1 MASSAL
7 QVPVLVGCCNVFN
20 NCTLLAFPL
29 CSSVVPR
36 RRTNPKCSIL
46 LVPRIVPSR
55 TGKLQ
60 KLCIVRAITPKEA
73 TTSNLPLTDVQEA
86 PQKSRKKGNAVSS
99 SKKTSPVIKKIA
111 RRRKSEDKTASAGDS
126 ASNVPK
132 RSRRKKT
139 PENREGK
146 SMELEGD
153 SEADVLGFE
162 YDWPPLVCCFGSAQ
176 NEFIPTVRVSERQMD
191 EDKYST
197 WKGLQWS
204 PPEFARAP
212 GGSPSNVAIA
222 LVRLGGRAAFMGKVG
237 DDPIG
242 YEMVH
247 TMNKENVQT
256 RGVKFDPYVST
267 AVSYMKVT
275 RLEGKLGM
283 ECVKPC
289 AEDCFLVSEINIDIL
304 KEARMFHFN
313 SMVLLEQS
321 MHTALLAAIK
331 LSKGFG
337 GVIFFDVNLP
347 LPLWRSRDET
357 RRLIQNAWNA
367 ANAIEV
373 TMQELEFL
381 IDEDYFEKR
390 RNYRPQYYAQSYEQ
404 SVGERKRQHRR
415 RCHHY
420 TREEISPL
428 WHDNIKIL
436 FVTDGTFR
444 IHYYTPTF
452 EGAVIGTE
460 DVLVTPFTCDRTGSG
475 DAIVA
480 GIIRKLTAQ
489 PELYDDQALLEKQLR
504 FAICAGIIAQWTIG
518 AVRGFPTE
526 SAAQNLKE
534 QVYVPALW

>member
-1 MASSAL
+1 MAPSAL
-7 QVPVLVGCCNVFN
+7 QVPVLAGCCNVFT
-20 NCTLLAFPL
+20 NCDLLAFPL
-29 CSSVVPR
+29 QSLVVPR

-46 LVPRIVPSR
+46 LVSRIVPSR
-55 TGKLQ
+55 TEKLQ
-60 KLCIVRAITPKEA
+60 KQCIVRAITPNEA
-73 TTSNLPLTDVQEA
+73 TTSNTPLTDVQEA
-86 PQKSRKKGNAVSS
+86 TQKGRKKGNAVSS

-111 RRRKSEDKTASAGDS
+111 RRKKSEDKTTSAGDN

-132 RSRRKKT
+132 KSRRKKT
-139 PENREGK
+139 PENREEK

-153 SEADVLGFE
+153 SEVDVLSFE
-162 YDWPPLVCCFGSAQ
+162 YDWPPLVCCFGSAK

-204 PPEFARAP
+204 PPEFVRAP
-212 GGSPSNVAIA
+212 GGPPSNVAIA

-242 YEMVH
+242 YEMVY

-256 RGVKFDPYVST
+256 RGVKFDPYSST

-289 AEDCFLVSEINIDIL
+289 AEDCFLISEINIDIL

-331 LSKGFG
+331 LSKEFG

-357 RRLIQNAWNA
+357 KRLIQNAWNE
-367 ANAIEV
+367 ANVIEV

-489 PELYDDQALLEKQLR
+489 PELYDDQVLLEKQLR

-526 SAAQNLKE
+526 SATQNLKE

>member
-1 MASSAL
+1 ML
-7 QVPVLVGCCNVFN
+7 FVPHLVL
-20 NCTLLAFPL
+20 
-29 CSSVVPR
+29 
-36 RRTNPKCSIL
+36 
-46 LVPRIVPSR
+46 SR
-55 TGKLQ
+55 TAKLH
-60 KLCIVRAITPKEA
+60 KFCIVRATSPKEEA
-73 TTSNLPLTDVQEA
+73 TSNTSLTDVQEA
-86 PQKSRKKGNAVSS
+86 PQKRRKKVGNAVSS
-99 SKKTSPVIKKIA
+99 SKKTSPVIKRIA
-111 RRRKSEDKTASAGDS
+111 RRRKSEEKTTSADVSGSD
-126 ASNVPK
+126 VPK
-132 RSRRKKT
+132 KSRRKKT
-139 PENREGK
+139 TENKEEK

-153 SEADVLGFE
+153 GEEDDHNFE
-162 YDWPPLVCCFGSAQ
+162 YDWPPLVCCFGLAQ
-176 NEFIPTVRVSERQMD
+176 NEFIPTVRVSDRQMD

-204 PPEFARAP
+204 PPEFVRAP
-212 GGSPSNVAIA
+212 GGPPSNVAIA
-222 LVRLGGRAAFMGKVG
+222 LARLGGRVAFMGKVG
-237 DDPIG
+237 DDPTG
-242 YEMVH
+242 YQMVL
-247 TMNKENVQT
+247 TMNKEHVQT
-256 RGVKFDPYVST
+256 RGVKFDPCAST

-275 RLEGKLGM
+275 RREGKLGM

-289 AEDCFLVSEINIDIL
+289 AEDGFHISDINIDIL

-321 MHTALLAAIK
+321 MHATLLAAIK
-331 LSKGFG
+331 MSKEFG

-357 RRLIQNAWNA
+357 RKLIQSAWNE
-367 ANAIEV
+367 ANVIEV

-381 IDEDYFEKR
+381 IDEDYFERK
-390 RNYRPQYYAQSYEQ
+390 RNYRPQYYAHSYEQ
-404 SVGERKRQHRR
+404 SVGERKRQRRR
-415 RCHHY
+415 RCYHY
-420 TREEISPL
+420 TREEIAPL

-452 EGAVIGTE
+452 EGALIGTE

-480 GIIRKLTAQ
+480 GIIRKLTSQ
-489 PELYDDQALLEKQLR
+489 PELYDDQVLLEKQLR

-526 SAAQNLKE
+526 SATQNLKE